1 MKMKD
6 MPMGLEEN
14 EMQNE
19 MNIEKQEMVNGGNN
33 MDDIFQEV
41 QKIKDTIED
50 VIKSIDDAKNRL
62 ATQLASLESE
72 ES

>member
-1 MKMKD
+1 MK
-6 MPMGLEEN
+6 
-14 EMQNE
+14 NE
-19 MNIEKQEMVNGGNN
+19 MNIEKKEMVNGGNN

-62 ATQLASLESE
+62 AAQLASLESE